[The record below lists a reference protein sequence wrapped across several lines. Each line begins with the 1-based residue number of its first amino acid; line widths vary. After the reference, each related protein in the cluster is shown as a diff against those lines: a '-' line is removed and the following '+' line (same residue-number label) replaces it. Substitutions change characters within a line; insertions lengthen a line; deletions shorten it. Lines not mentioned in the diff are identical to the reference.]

1 MTLAIATRPARTPGV
16 IGRAP
21 GSAMG
26 AAGMSRSCAGTLT
39 PPPSGPAG
47 APRRGRV
54 PGAAITAASA

>member
-16 IGRAP
+16 IGRVP

-39 PPPSGPAG
+39 PPPSVAG
-47 APRRGRV
+47 WGAEARPS